1 MPLED
6 WMKNERLLLAHYC
19 FWCTYIGCLSLAL
32 WSISMVK
39 VYIVVRYT
47 DIDGYRIEGVF
58 DNREK
63 AEVEKRLQQAALNER
78 DKKEIEIEEYDIL

>member
-1 MPLED
+1 
-6 WMKNERLLLAHYC
+6 
-19 FWCTYIGCLSLAL
+19 
-32 WSISMVK
+32 MVK